1 MKKTLIVIMLASVV
15 CCGAMSF
22 HTALADTDEK
32 DVEIDYDSPLMID
45 GEESS
50 LNRMNLLN
58 YDVKHAETGDDGV
71 KSYDLT
77 KVNSIYGLDEDVIEK
92 VQDSDDTKSITYTN
106 LTIDE
111 NDPNYVEQ
119 SIYYVDPKGNLVNSG
134 NDLSNDSYSDYEYT
148 YSKTAKS
155 VMLNTLKNNSEFKS
169 ASKIR
174 QEVILFAM
182 QFIGNKYVYGGNDI
196 NKGIDCSA
204 FTRYVMKHFSKAL
217 PRTSYEQRK
226 SGVEVDKPNTGDL
239 VCYSGH
245 VAIYVGDNK
254 IIHASNK
261 KPYPS
266 GGIKVSSN
274 YKYRTVRS
282 IRSLFDD

>member
-1 MKKTLIVIMLASVV
+1 MKKTLIVVMLASVV

-22 HTALADTDEK
+22 HTALANTDEK

-58 YDVKHAETGDDGV
+58 YDVKHAETDNDDV
-71 KSYDLT
+71 ESYDLT
-77 KVNSIYGLDEDVIEK
+77 KINSIYGLDEDIIEK
-92 VQDSDDTKSITYTN
+92 IQNSDDTKSITYTN

-111 NDPNYVEQ
+111 SDPNYVEQ

-134 NDLSNDSYSDYEYT
+134 NDLSKDSYSDYEYT

-196 NKGIDCSA
+196 NNGIDCSA
-204 FTRYVMKHFSKAL
+204 FTRYVMKHFNKNL

-239 VCYSGH
+239 ICYSGH

>member
-1 MKKTLIVIMLASVV
+1 MKKTLIVVMLASVV

-58 YDVKHAETGDDGV
+58 YDVKHAETDNDDV
-71 KSYDLT
+71 ESYDLT
-77 KVNSIYGLDEDVIEK
+77 KVNSIYGLDEDIIEK

-111 NDPNYVEQ
+111 SDPNYVKQ

-134 NDLSNDSYSDYEYT
+134 NDLSKDSYSDYEYT

-196 NKGIDCSA
+196 NNGIDCSA
-204 FTRYVMKHFSKAL
+204 FTRYVMKHFSKNL

-239 VCYSGH
+239 ICYSGH
-245 VAIYVGDNK
+245 VAIYVGDDK

>member
-1 MKKTLIVIMLASVV
+1 MKKILIVVMLASVV

-58 YDVKHAETGDDGV
+58 YDVKHAETDNDDV
-71 KSYDLT
+71 ESYDLT
-77 KVNSIYGLDEDVIEK
+77 KVNSIYGLDEDIIEK

-111 NDPNYVEQ
+111 SDPNYVEQ

-134 NDLSNDSYSDYEYT
+134 NDLSKDSYSDYEYT

-196 NKGIDCSA
+196 NNGIDCSA
-204 FTRYVMKHFSKAL
+204 FTRYVMKHFSKNL

-239 VCYSGH
+239 ICYSGH
-245 VAIYVGDNK
+245 VAIYVGDDK